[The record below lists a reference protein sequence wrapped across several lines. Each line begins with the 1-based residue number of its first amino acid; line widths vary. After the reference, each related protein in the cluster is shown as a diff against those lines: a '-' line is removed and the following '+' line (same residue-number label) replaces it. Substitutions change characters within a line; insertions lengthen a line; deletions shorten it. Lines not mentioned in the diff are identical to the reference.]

1 MAASIPGSIPMTTLV
16 NFSQHVSKI
25 YKSRM
30 FKCWYLQSKLLILVV
45 VSSHYLKIM
54 LSRFVLSNSIKIKLY
69 LFWSK
74 LLTCLC
80 LSELRC
86 CLAKIA
92 VSKLSILY
100 YVSMYVTY
108 YSIVIQRRTYEF
120 DGSTRLDQGRVF
132 VIKNW
137 PDQWT
142 HRIFFYI
149 STSIDKEKPWF
160 QEGATAIPL

>member
-1 MAASIPGSIPMTTLV
+1 
-16 NFSQHVSKI
+16 
-25 YKSRM
+25 
-30 FKCWYLQSKLLILVV
+30 
-45 VSSHYLKIM
+45 M
-54 LSRFVLSNSIKIKLY
+54 LSRFVLSNSIKIKLF

-149 STSIDKEKPWF
+149 SKYFNRQRKALISRRSYSNPPVNEFFSAQYLFHSWNVSNLCIYYWQLPHSNF
-160 QEGATAIPL
+160 LL